1 MNRADELV
9 HDAVS
14 LLRGRGFV
22 PTASNGGRHLRIRWF
37 DGGRRYTLYI
47 PSTPSDYRARLN
59 SRAVLRR
66 LLRNNGGR

>member
-14 LLRGRGFV
+14 LLKSCGFTPV
-22 PTASNGGRHLRIRWF
+22 VSNGGRHVRVRWV
-37 DGGRRYTLYI
+37 DRGRRYTLYV

-66 LLRNNGGR
+66 LLRAN